1 MNIKTFLFYIVF
13 QNLFTSFYSQEQ
25 NILNDLKE
33 NGIEL
38 IIDSSEIINIKNDT
52 SFFIYYHMGDVV
64 SFIQGRIS
72 NQKIFYYQSNLLKA
86 KILMNCLSLIEV
98 DTTKLINVISSKS
111 NGIKQITFKS
121 KFAYSGTYN
130 DQLLD
135 KNGLPFMLNI
145 MMFKYDNNEYTKFDS
160 DSLVNVN
167 WLNNTELD
175 KYELM
180 FVFESKE
187 YTPKKYH
194 EISNI
199 DLWYKRIVLVNTKYE
214 LVSDDIRSKQH
225 ISYYDHY

>member
-1 MNIKTFLFYIVF
+1 MDLRTLLIYIFYQTVI
-13 QNLFTSFYSQEQ
+13 LSLYAQEDK
-25 NILNDLKE
+25 ILKE
-33 NGIEL
+33 IKDNGIEL
-38 IIDSSEIINIKNDT
+38 TVDSTEIYKIKNDT
-52 SFFIYYHMGDVV
+52 TFFIYYHMGDVV

-72 NQKIFYYQSNLLKA
+72 NQKIFYYQSNLLKV
-86 KILMNCLSLIEV
+86 KKLMNCLSLIEV
-98 DTTKLINVISSKS
+98 DTTKLINVISAKS
-111 NGIKQITFKS
+111 NGIEQITFKS

-160 DSLVNVN
+160 DSLVNIN
-167 WLNNTELD
+167 WLTNKEIN